1 MDEIFTSGFPI
12 RYSIVCPSQIYAFE
26 LKIDIF
32 SELPLQTN
40 RVLLYDGKTGNTLLY
55 KVLTAKQTSFSY
67 LP

>member
-12 RYSIVCPSQIYAFE
+12 RYSIQCPAPINIFN
-26 LKIDIF
+26 LKVDIF

-55 KVLTAKQTSFSY
+55 KVLTAKQTAFSY
-67 LP
+67 AP